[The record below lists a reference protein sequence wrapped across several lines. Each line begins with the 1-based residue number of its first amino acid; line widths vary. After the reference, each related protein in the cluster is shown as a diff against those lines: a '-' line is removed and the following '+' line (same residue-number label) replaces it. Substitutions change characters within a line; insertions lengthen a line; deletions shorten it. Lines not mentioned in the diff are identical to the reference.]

1 MYKRFLRD
9 LMGKKAIG
17 LLIEFYIFF
26 KVTIQKNKAKKNI
39 LILGMGRSG
48 TTWISNDI
56 TERFRLQDFGE
67 VFQFPVKK
75 PISYLNNLLH
85 STKIDKIFK
94 VLIYQ
99 LEENELNIHEFISW
113 INSNVDVVL
122 IVRRNSFDRILSVL
136 YSEKTN
142 LWHQKG
148 AQNQAIKVSIDAID
162 FKRMYEENLKQVEI
176 INIIHDSIKIK
187 TISIDFDDYQ
197 KNKTYLFNELTKK
210 ITSGNTTSKKIRP
223 RKKAVKLGDSGASQ
237 RIKNLNELKNLYNAL
252 EKSSSEK

>member
-1 MYKRFLRD
+1 M
-9 LMGKKAIG
+9 
-17 LLIEFYIFF
+17 
-26 KVTIQKNKAKKNI
+26 
-39 LILGMGRSG
+39 
-48 TTWISNDI
+48 
-56 TERFRLQDFGE
+56 
-67 VFQFPVKK
+67 
-75 PISYLNNLLH
+75 
-85 STKIDKIFK
+85 
-94 VLIYQ
+94 
-99 LEENELNIHEFISW
+99 LNIHEFISW